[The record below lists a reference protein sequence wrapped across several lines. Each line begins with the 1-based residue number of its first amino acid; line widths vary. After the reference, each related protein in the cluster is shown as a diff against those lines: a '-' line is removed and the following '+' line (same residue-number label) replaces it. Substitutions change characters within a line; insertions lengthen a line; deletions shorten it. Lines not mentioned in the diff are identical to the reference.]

1 MNRTISTRL
10 ARIEQAVTPPRRQ
23 FIFWDAGSSDPS
35 FDLDAEIARFREE
48 GGVTDRR
55 RKVGFS
61 SYRMDRKSGSSTG
74 GRAWLAR
81 ARRA

>member
-35 FDLDAEIARFREE
+35 FDLDAEIACFREE
-48 GGVTDRR
+48 KGVTDHDELIV
-55 RKVGFS
+55 VG
-61 SYRMDRKSGSSTG
+61 
-74 GRAWLAR
+74 WLPPQA
-81 ARRA
+81 